1 MDKMKRTLRDLSLP
15 GSLVLYIAI
24 FVMLA
29 LVLSVMTNS
38 ICERAAESIRTSY
51 PASGEKYYLTNEQGE
66 RLGDGVYIG
75 KEFVPLSP
83 SDERT
88 INLLKQIPLIAA
100 PVYSALCIIAAALLF
115 YRKKLRKP
123 LAELRT
129 ASEKISNNDLD
140 FSIGYDSKDEL
151 GRLVGSFET
160 MRAMLANN
168 FSEMWRQVEER
179 KRLNA
184 AFAHDLRT
192 PLTVLK
198 GYNEMLQASEHVQTK
213 EIAATM
219 GKHLARMEAYVNSM
233 SNLRRLEDT
242 RPEYKSVPLQQFLS
256 SLQESAKI
264 LCTQNGKKLLMQYE
278 TVDCDILMDKMFVSE
293 VCNNLIANAVRFA
306 QTSITL
312 SFSLQGNG
320 LLLSVSDDGK
330 GFDKKTVHKVTSPY
344 FTEET
349 ERSEHFGLG
358 LYICKLLCENYGGY
372 LKIADVSNGA
382 RVLAFFKTPSFEKK

>member
-1 MDKMKRTLRDLSLP
+1 MDKMKHTLRDLSLL
-15 GSLVLYIAI
+15 GSLVLYIVI

-29 LVLSVMTNS
+29 LVISVMTNS
-38 ICERAAESIRTSY
+38 ICERAAEAIRTSY

-66 RLGDGVYIG
+66 CLGEGVYIG

-88 INLLKQIPLIAA
+88 INLLKMLPLIAA
-100 PVYSALCIIAAALLF
+100 PVYSALCIIEAALLF

-129 ASEKISNNDLD
+129 ASEKISNSDLD
-140 FSIGYDSKDEL
+140 FSIGHDSKDEL

-219 GKHLARMEAYVNSM
+219 GKHLARMEAYENSM

-264 LCTQNGKKLLMQYE
+264 LCTQNGKKLLMQKE
-278 TVDCDILMDKMFVSE
+278 TVDCDILMDKIFVSQ

-312 SFSLQGNG
+312 SFSLQDDG
-320 LLLSVSDDGK
+320 LLLSVSDDGNME
-330 GFDKKTVHKVTSPY
+330 GQNVVRR
-344 FTEET
+344 
-349 ERSEHFGLG
+349 RSAL
-358 LYICKLLCENYGGY
+358 
-372 LKIADVSNGA
+372 V
-382 RVLAFFKTPSFEKK
+382 

>member
-1 MDKMKRTLRDLSLP
+1 
-15 GSLVLYIAI
+15 
-24 FVMLA
+24 
-29 LVLSVMTNS
+29 
-38 ICERAAESIRTSY
+38 
-51 PASGEKYYLTNEQGE
+51 
-66 RLGDGVYIG
+66 
-75 KEFVPLSP
+75 
-83 SDERT
+83 
-88 INLLKQIPLIAA
+88 
-100 PVYSALCIIAAALLF
+100 
-115 YRKKLRKP
+115 
-123 LAELRT
+123 
-129 ASEKISNNDLD
+129 
-140 FSIGYDSKDEL
+140 
-151 GRLVGSFET
+151 
-160 MRAMLANN
+160 MLANN

-198 GYNEMLQASEHVQTK
+198 GYNEMLQASEHDQTK
-213 EIAATM
+213 EIAVTM
-219 GKHLARMEAYVNSM
+219 GKHLSRMEAYVNSM
-233 SNLRRLEDT
+233 SNLRRMEDT

-312 SFSLQGNG
+312 SFSLQGNR

>member
-1 MDKMKRTLRDLSLP
+1 MDKMKRARQDLSLP
-15 GSLVLYIAI
+15 KSLVLYIVI

-29 LVLSVMTNS
+29 LALSVMTNS
-38 ICERAAESIRTSY
+38 ICERAAEAIQTSY

-198 GYNEMLQASEHVQTK
+198 GYNEMLQASEHAQTK
-213 EIAATM
+213 EIAVTM
-219 GKHLARMEAYVNSM
+219 GKHLSRMEAYVNSM
-233 SNLRRLEDT
+233 SNLRRMEDT
-242 RPEYKSVPLQQFLS
+242 RPEYKTVALQQFVS
-256 SLQESAKI
+256 SLQESAQI
-264 LCTQNGKKLLMQYE
+264 LCTQNGKKLLMQNE
-278 TVDCDILMDKMFVSE
+278 TVDCDILMDETFVSQ

-312 SFSLQGNG
+312 SFSLQDDG

-330 GFDKKTVHKVTSPY
+330 GFDKKSIHKVTSPY

-349 ERSEHFGLG
+349 DRSEHFGLG
-358 LYICKLLCENYGGY
+358 LYICKLLCENHGGY

-382 RVLAFFKTPSFEKK
+382 RVRAFFKTPSFEKK

>member
-1 MDKMKRTLRDLSLP
+1 MDKMKRALRDLSLP

-198 GYNEMLQASEHVQTK
+198 GYNEMLQASEHAQTK
-213 EIAATM
+213 EIAVTM
-219 GKHLARMEAYVNSM
+219 GKHLTRMEAYVNSM

-242 RPEYKSVPLQQFLS
+242 RPEYKTVPLQQFVS
-256 SLQESAKI
+256 SLQESAQI
-264 LCTQNGKKLLMQYE
+264 LCIQNGKKLLMQNE
-278 TVDCDILMDKMFVSE
+278 TVDCDILMDKTFVSQ

-312 SFSLQGNG
+312 SFSLQDDG

-330 GFDKKTVHKVTSPY
+330 GFDKKSIHKVTSPY

-349 ERSEHFGLG
+349 DRSEHFGLG
-358 LYICKLLCENYGGY
+358 LYICKLLCENHGGY

-382 RVLAFFKTPSFEKK
+382 RVRAFFKTPSFEKK

>member
-151 GRLVGSFET
+151 GRLAGSFET

-264 LCTQNGKKLLMQYE
+264 LCTQNGKKLLMQNE
-278 TVDCDILMDKMFVSE
+278 TVDCDILMDKTFVSQ

-312 SFSLQGNG
+312 SFSLQDDG

-330 GFDKKTVHKVTSPY
+330 GFDKKSIHKATNPY

-349 ERSEHFGLG
+349 DRSEHFGLG
-358 LYICKLLCENYGGY
+358 LYICKLLCENHGGY